1 MINKTTCYIAHNL
14 VQHDQTKHLEV
25 DTYFIKEKLKEKLIE
40 VLHVRS
46 QDELAV
52 VLIKTVSNQAF
63 NDCLNKL
70 GMDDIYKGEC

>member
-1 MINKTTCYIAHNL
+1 M
-14 VQHDQTKHLEV
+14 
-25 DTYFIKEKLKEKLIE
+25 KEKLKEKLIE

-46 QDELAV
+46 QDELAD

-70 GMDDIYKGEC
+70 GMDDIYKGECW